1 MEILAIIGTVLV
13 IGVLG
18 LGMLILKGYGWIE
31 NIIEKQREEDEK

>member
-18 LGMLILKGYGWIE
+18 LGMLISKAYDEIE
-31 NIIEKQREEDEK
+31 DLIDKEREDER

>member
-18 LGMLILKGYGWIE
+18 LGMLILKGYDWIE